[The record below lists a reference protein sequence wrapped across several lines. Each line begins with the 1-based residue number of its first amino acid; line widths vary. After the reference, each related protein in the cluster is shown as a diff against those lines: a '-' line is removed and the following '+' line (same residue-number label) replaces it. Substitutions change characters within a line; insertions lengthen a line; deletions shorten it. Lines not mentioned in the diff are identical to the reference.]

1 MPIGLGFRSRML
13 ADSVRRARSELTPP
27 SPPAHPGPHPRGI
40 SVSWTGARPGWAGL
54 GDTSWR
60 ARYFQRHP
68 DNDGSRG
75 PYYVAS
81 ECVLGGSREWG
92 RSYLLGSSRGL
103 VCGGWVPGSGLR
115 APGPGLR
122 SSGQSGAIKLP
133 RGGMWMLRGYLLVEF
148 CFQGSVMRVL
158 PGVQEGCASCEFR
171 GGGVV
176 YAKRGWGFG
185 LRFVLWTCAP
195 DRGCLMVWT
204 DRRALHSV
212 RSISLERVED
222 DVMVVFDTSICT
234 NMDRF
239 FNLERHGTT

>member
-1 MPIGLGFRSRML
+1 MTGSRERGYQIRQDEKEAPSSRLAPEDQADRDGRMRANEWREVKIFEGCSRLCPARMPIGLGFRSRML

-54 GDTSWR
+54 GDTSWPS
-60 ARYFQRHP
+60 RYFQRHP

-81 ECVLGGSREWG
+81 ECLLGGSREWG

-115 APGPGLR
+115 APG
-122 SSGQSGAIKLP
+122 QSGAIKLP
-133 RGGMWMLRGYLLVEF
+133 RRGMRMLRGYLLVEV

-158 PGVQEGCASCEFR
+158 SGVQEGCASCEFR

-185 LRFVLWTCAP
+185 LRFVL
-195 DRGCLMVWT
+195 
-204 DRRALHSV
+204 
-212 RSISLERVED
+212 
-222 DVMVVFDTSICT
+222 
-234 NMDRF
+234 
-239 FNLERHGTT
+239 

>member
-1 MPIGLGFRSRML
+1 MTGSRERGYQIRQDEKEAPSSRLAPEDQADRDGRMRANEWREVKIFEGCSRLCPARMPIGLGFRSRML

-81 ECVLGGSREWG
+81 ECLLGGSREWG
-92 RSYLLGSSRGL
+92 RLYLLGSSRGL

-115 APGPGLR
+115 APG
-122 SSGQSGAIKLP
+122 SGP
-133 RGGMWMLRGYLLVEF
+133 RIPVFGPVRRHQTASKGDVDVTGLLV
-148 CFQGSVMRVL
+148 
-158 PGVQEGCASCEFR
+158 
-171 GGGVV
+171 GGGLFPGECD
-176 YAKRGWGFG
+176 ACAARGAGG
-185 LRFVLWTCAP
+185 LC
-195 DRGCLMVWT
+195 
-204 DRRALHSV
+204 
-212 RSISLERVED
+212 
-222 DVMVVFDTSICT
+222 
-234 NMDRF
+234 
-239 FNLERHGTT
+239 